1 MRPAFVLCLLASVLS
16 LALSAAASAAP
27 AHHPRA
33 RQYNFRH
40 SQDSIVPVTPVPPP
54 GWYKFPGYPAIPP
67 EQNRNLDPSN
77 RGSA

>member
-1 MRPAFVLCLLASVLS
+1 MRSAFAVCLLISG
-16 LALSAAASAAP
+16 LALVLATVADAAP

-33 RQYNFRH
+33 RQRIFRP
-40 SQDSIVPVTPVPPP
+40 SQDPVVPAVPP
-54 GWYKFPGYPAIPP
+54 GWYRFPGYPAIPP